1 MKPAAKRKW
10 VKGLLKNI
18 RQGQGALCQRDKEG
32 KLAYCCL
39 GVAKKEVLGQKPK
52 RKGFVEM
59 DEGGNVFELETFL
72 THEEIKD
79 VGITEEIQ
87 EQLADL
93 NDAGVPFPVIAGFI
107 NANL

>member
-1 MKPAAKRKW
+1 
-10 VKGLLKNI
+10 
-18 RQGQGALCQRDKEG
+18 
-32 KLAYCCL
+32 
-39 GVAKKEVLGQKPK
+39 
-52 RKGFVEM
+52 M